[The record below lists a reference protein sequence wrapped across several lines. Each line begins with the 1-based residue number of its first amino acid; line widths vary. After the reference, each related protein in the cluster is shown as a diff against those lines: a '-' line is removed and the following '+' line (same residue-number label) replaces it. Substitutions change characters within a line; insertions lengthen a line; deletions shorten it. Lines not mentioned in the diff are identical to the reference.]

1 MSKWIS
7 KSWEMPSVKTDPP
20 VQRALKMLFSPE
32 VNGYEKATILL
43 SVIPPGS
50 KSEEHTHPDS
60 DEIMYFLGR
69 GEGTLGKERV
79 KIEQD
84 LIIVAPKGV
93 PHQVFNTSDT
103 DTLKIICIYIP
114 PVKPSELLAKAAQL
128 SREKLIS
135 QE

>member
-7 KSWEMPSVKTDPP
+7 KSWEMPSVKTNPP
-20 VQRALKMLFSPE
+20 AERALKMLFSPE
-32 VNGYEKATILL
+32 VNGYEKATIIL

-50 KSEEHTHPDS
+50 KTESHAHSDS

-69 GEGTLGKERV
+69 GEGTLGEEKV

-84 LIIVAPKGV
+84 LIIVAPQGV
-93 PHQVFNTSDT
+93 PHQVLNTSDT
-103 DTLKIICIYIP
+103 DTLKIICIFIP

-128 SREKLIS
+128 SREKIKDQL
-135 QE
+135 